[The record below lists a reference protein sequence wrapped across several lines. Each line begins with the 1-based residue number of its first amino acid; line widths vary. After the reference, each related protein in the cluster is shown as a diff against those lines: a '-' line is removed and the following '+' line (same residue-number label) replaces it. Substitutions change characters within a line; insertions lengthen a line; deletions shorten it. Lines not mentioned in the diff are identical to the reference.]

1 MLILVCT
8 FRMHKSLLGRRV
20 LHKFVMY
27 CTIFPFLEY
36 CAHADFT
43 RDERLS
49 YLDIYSI
56 SISNCLITLNA
67 SANFFIYGFNSSK
80 FRGLVAMKCGKS
92 CVTIKWAI
100 REKIVMC
107 ANARTSKTQNGVE
120 SQVEIVKFHTSEAG
134 HYGTIQL

>member
-1 MLILVCT
+1 MYVTQICYILHYFSI
-8 FRMHKSLLGRRV
+8 FRV
-20 LHKFVMY
+20 
-27 CTIFPFLEY
+27 Y

-80 FRGLVAMKCGKS
+80 FRGLVAMKCRKS
-92 CVTIKWAI
+92 CVTIKWVI

-107 ANARTSKTQNGVE
+107 TNATSKTKNGVE
-120 SQVEIVKFHTSEAG
+120 NQVEIVKFHTTEAG